1 MLNSSIVPKTR
12 ISIVRYLNA
21 APLAWGILEGP
32 QKDLFE
38 PVLSTPSE
46 CADQLRDG
54 KVDIGLIPSI
64 EYQKIPGSRIV
75 AGPAVACRHRVRS
88 VLLISTVAL
97 SRVRTVAFD
106 NTSRSSVIL
115 ARIVFND
122 FYRIRP
128 DFQPADP
135 DIVSMLA
142 KCDAAVLIGDA
153 ALRFKEEHEL
163 PNADKQRAMLK
174 YGPEPLAVYDLVER
188 WKFLTGVPF
197 VFAFWAA
204 RAGFN
209 DQAAAEALR
218 ASRDFGVQ
226 NIPVIAKRYSEQL
239 SMKED
244 FLREYLEE
252 NVHYYTDDA
261 CLEGLRIFYNKA
273 ADLGVIK
280 STRQLEFL

>member
-1 MLNSSIVPKTR
+1 MPKTK
-12 ISIVRYLNA
+12 ISIVRYLNS

-38 PVLSTPSE
+38 PILSTPSE

-64 EYQKIPGSRIV
+64 EYQRIAGTRMI
-75 AGPAVACRHRVRS
+75 AGPAIACRHRVRS
-88 VLLISTVAL
+88 VLLISNLPL
-97 SRVRTVAFD
+97 SRVKTVAFD
-106 NTSRSSVIL
+106 NTSRSSVVL

-128 DFQPADP
+128 DFQAADP
-135 DIVSMLA
+135 DLASMLGR
-142 KCDAAVLIGDA
+142 CDAAVLIGDS
-153 ALRFKEEHEL
+153 ALRFMQEHEL
-163 PNADKQRAMLK
+163 PNAEKQHGLLK
-174 YGPEPLAVYDLVER
+174 YGPEPLGVYDLVER
-188 WKFLTGVPF
+188 WKVLTGVPF
-197 VFAFWAA
+197 VFAAWTA

-209 DQAAAEALR
+209 DQAAADALR

-226 NIPVIAKRYSEQL
+226 NIPTIAKRYAEQL
-239 SMKED
+239 SMKEE

-252 NVHYYTDDA
+252 NVQYYTDEA

-273 ADLGVIK
+273 AKLGVIK
-280 STRQLEFL
+280 TTRALEFL